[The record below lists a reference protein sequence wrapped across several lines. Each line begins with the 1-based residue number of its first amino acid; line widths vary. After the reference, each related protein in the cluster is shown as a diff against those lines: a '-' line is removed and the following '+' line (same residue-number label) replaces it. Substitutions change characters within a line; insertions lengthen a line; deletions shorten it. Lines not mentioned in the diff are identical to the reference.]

1 MSLTSKQFKELQ
13 KQEKYLRTAYY
24 SDYIRTPLLSERQ
37 YVFDLFQE
45 MTGRKPGSLS
55 CGSCLLD
62 TYKFIA
68 RHYFE
73 YLDKQF
79 KEEKKP
85 RQTQR
90 KQSNKKSISNK
101 SQEVNN
107 E

>member
-24 SDYIRTPLLSERQ
+24 SDYLRTPLLSERQ
-37 YVFDLFQE
+37 FVFDLYTE
-45 MTGRKPGSLS
+45 LTGKKPGNIS
-55 CGSCLLD
+55 CGSCLID
-62 TYKFIA
+62 VYKFVGRI
-68 RHYFE
+68 YFE
-73 YLDKQF
+73 YLDKQS